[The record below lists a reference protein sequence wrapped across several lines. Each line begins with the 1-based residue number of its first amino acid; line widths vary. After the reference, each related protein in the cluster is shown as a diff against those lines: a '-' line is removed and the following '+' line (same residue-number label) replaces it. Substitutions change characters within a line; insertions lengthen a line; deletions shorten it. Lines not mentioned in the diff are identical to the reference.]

1 MKAAGKLSQVFQ
13 DVGEALAHAGQL
25 LVGVVQVGGKH
36 RLRYSDGERQR
47 YEPLLNSVMEI
58 ALEAPARL
66 VARGD
71 DARS

>member
-1 MKAAGKLSQVFQ
+1 
-13 DVGEALAHAGQL
+13 

-47 YEPLLNSVMEI
+47 YEPLLNSVVEI